1 MICLRYLKKNNYILV
16 KPNQIITFRMYLV
29 SVIPLILYN
38 VLIVYCG
45 CSVITIVASDG
56 IEVTLKNG
64 KLKGEMIDLVTGDGE
79 YYSFKGIP
87 YAQPPIGQLRFKAPL
102 PVKNWEGVRNATQ
115 HGSVCPQVEILSNI
129 FVPGNEDCLFI
140 NVYSP
145 NIKPETLLPVIVF
158 IHGGGYRSG
167 SGNDASYG
175 PDFLV
180 RKNMVAVTLNYR
192 VDALGFLSLGT
203 EDVPGNAGL
212 KDQVLAL
219 KWVQNNI
226 HVFGGD
232 RNRVTIMGQ
241 SAGSASVALH
251 VSSPMSKGLFQRAIA
266 MSGAPISDWGV
277 PLEPERRAFTLGKQL
292 GFETRD
298 SKQLLSFLQNVTS
311 DKLVNT
317 APYVLSFEEYSN
329 NVLRM
334 YPFVP
339 VVEKCG
345 GKNRFLTYDI
355 TKKVD
360 HINKAD
366 ILFGYANQETAS
378 AIEILIS
385 VLIPSYNKYPELFVP
400 RKLFADLGQDHIL
413 GLADEIRDYY
423 FGNKTVDVNSII
435 EFVTYGNNA
444 AFVYDII
451 NYFTK
456 LPVVENTVRYGY
468 QFSSM
473 SSRNLF
479 TKPAI
484 QYGINGAG
492 HFEELDYLFDRKSS
506 KLNSDRGSEE
516 FRLIEQITTLFTNF
530 AKYGNPTPD
539 SSFGITWPKYDTKS
553 RKYVDIGSN
562 LTVLTVNDN
571 DNVRFWDSI
580 YEKANSL
587 LNQN

>member
-1 MICLRYLKKNNYILV
+1 MKILDL
-16 KPNQIITFRMYLV
+16 NSIALLLT
-29 SVIPLILYN
+29 
-38 VLIVYCG
+38 
-45 CSVITIVASDG
+45 ITIVASDG
-56 IEVTLKNG
+56 IEVRLKNG
-64 KLKGEMIDLVTGDGE
+64 KLKGELLDLVTGEGQ

-87 YAQPPIGQLRFKAPL
+87 YAQPPIGPLRFKAPL
-102 PVKNWEGVRNATQ
+102 PVKKWKGIRNATQ
-115 HGSVCPQVEILSNI
+115 HGSVCPQVEVLSNI
-129 FVPGNEDCLFI
+129 FLPGNEDCLFI

-251 VSSPMSKGLFQRAIA
+251 VSSPMSTGLFQRAIP
-266 MSGAPISDWGV
+266 MSGAPSSDWSL
-277 PLEPERRAFTLGKQL
+277 PLEPEKRAFTLGKQL

-298 SKQLLSFLQNVTS
+298 PKQLLSFLQNVTS

-329 NVLRM
+329 NILRM

-339 VVEKCG
+339 VVEKYG
-345 GKNRFLTYDI
+345 GKNSFLTYDT
-355 TKKVD
+355 TKKVE
-360 HINKAD
+360 HINKVD
-366 ILFGYANQETAS
+366 ILFGHTNQETAS
-378 AIEILIS
+378 AIEMLIS
-385 VLIPSYNKYPELFVP
+385 VFIPNYNKYPELFVP
-400 RKLFADLGQDHIL
+400 RKFFADLGQDHIL

-435 EFVTYGNNA
+435 EFVTYLNNA
-444 AFVYDII
+444 VFVYDVID
-451 NYFTK
+451 YFTK
-456 LPVVENTVRYGY
+456 LPAVKNTVRYSY
-468 QFSSM
+468 QFSSV

-539 SSFGITWPKYDTKS
+539 SSFGITWPKYDKKS

-562 LTVLTVNDN
+562 LTVLSVSDN
-571 DNVRFWDSI
+571 DNIQFWDNI

-587 LNQN
+587 MNHNNCN